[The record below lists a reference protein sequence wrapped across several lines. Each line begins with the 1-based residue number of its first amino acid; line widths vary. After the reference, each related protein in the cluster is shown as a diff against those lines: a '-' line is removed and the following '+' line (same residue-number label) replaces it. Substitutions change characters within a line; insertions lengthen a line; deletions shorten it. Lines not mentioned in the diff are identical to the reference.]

1 MFEIGIAIALVV
13 IAALLVSLFLKYKAG
28 ASERR
33 MRAMMRRAGLDP
45 EIARYGDHE
54 AIISAVRRQCRR
66 CQSEDLCERWLAGE
80 VSGENEFCPNRQIFS
95 YLETR
100 VTTSPHQPEA
110 IAH

>member
-1 MFEIGIAIALVV
+1 MFEIGIAITLVV
-13 IAALLVSLFLKYKAG
+13 IAAVLVFLFLKFKAG

-33 MRAMMRRAGLDP
+33 MMAMMRRAGLDP
-45 EIARYGDHE
+45 EIARHGDHE

-80 VSGENEFCPNRQIFS
+80 ETGDNEFCPNRQIFS

-100 VTTSPHQPEA
+100 VTTTPHPPEA
-110 IAH
+110 TGQ

>member
-13 IAALLVSLFLKYKAG
+13 IAAALVALFLKYKAG

-33 MRAMMRRAGLDP
+33 MMEMMRSVGLDP
-45 EIARYGDHE
+45 DIARYGDHE

-80 VSGENEFCPNRQIFS
+80 ETGDNDFCPNRQIFS
-95 YLETR
+95 YLEKR
-100 VTTSPHQPEA
+100 VTTAPQPPQA
-110 IAH
+110 RAH